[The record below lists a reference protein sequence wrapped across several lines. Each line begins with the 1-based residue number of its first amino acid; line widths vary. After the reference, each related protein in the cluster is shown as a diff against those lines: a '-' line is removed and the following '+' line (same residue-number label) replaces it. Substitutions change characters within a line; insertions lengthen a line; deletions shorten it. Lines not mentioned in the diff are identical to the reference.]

1 MTARVSDL
9 SVDEL
14 RFLIQETVRQT
25 FEELFRDP
33 DSGVE
38 LRPDFKSEL
47 TSSLQNAQ
55 KGGKLLSAESVAA
68 QLGLKW

>member
-33 DSGVE
+33 DSGVDF
-38 LRPDFKSEL
+38 RPDFKSEL

-55 KGGKLLSAESVAA
+55 NGGKLLSAESVAA
-68 QLGLKW
+68 KLGLKW